1 MPSLFHK
8 SKNNERAIKRKYIL
22 TLAPIFL
29 SAVLISSVV
38 TSVATNFIAKA
49 ANFSIKTGYYVGTGS
64 PQTIS
69 GIGFSPDLIIIVPDT
84 GAQGVYKTSSMP
96 ANYTSYFSA
105 TTPDTST
112 AITFNSDGFLLSN
125 SAIVNTN
132 NTRYTYT
139 AFDGSDCTSTGTFC
153 VGSYSGNGSSSR
165 AISTGFQ
172 PAMVMV
178 TRNNNLAA
186 SFKTKDMPSNN
197 GQYFTTTAQ
206 ATTLF
211 PSSLSS
217 SGFTVGSTNN
227 ANGGTY
233 YYAAFKEIN
242 GMMRTGTYTGNG
254 SARSITGF
262 GAGSTPSLVL
272 VKNSNGTTANRDP
285 LINQTHYYG
294 DFSASI
300 SSTINGITGGI
311 TTLSDNGFQVGT
323 IARVNSTGSIIYWVA
338 WGGEQA
344 SPSGAGAFKMA
355 TGTYSGNGSSGRQ
368 ITGVGFEPNLVILK
382 RDNNAQLAIFKTSLM
397 NSTSASSYAFAANT
411 SYTDAITAL
420 TSDGF
425 TLGTNAVANASG
437 GEYHWQAFGDAYN
450 PNANT
455 GSTDFIIGAYTG
467 NGIDSR
473 QISAPLSLDLI
484 SVQSSGSATSYW
496 RTSSNVGDETNNFSA
511 TATATNL
518 LQNISNDSFEVG
530 TAGGVNTLNTLYYW
544 FGFKNGANF
553 KVGSYTGNGGV
564 QKNYSPGFQPDLAW
578 IKAAT
583 SQAGALRPSTLEGSS
598 VQLFPATVNATN
610 AFNKFVVNGFWLN
623 SNAALTNAN
632 GVKYYYATWR
642 KPTVGLLGVSIVN
655 SNDDDVSTPTVE
667 MNPIPASFACATA
680 TGSLGDSNQLIR
692 VTNSTANPNWSLSI
706 APTGG
711 ANSLWASSSSKY
723 YDFNDSNGTP
733 IGCSDGID
741 TDSYAGRLSINPSTA
756 TATPIAGCSVAG
768 GSFGTN
774 ASFSESINSITL
786 VSTNNAETNCYWDLA
801 NFGISQTIPAGTGI
815 DNYSLSLTITVT
827 AN

>member
-1 MPSLFHK
+1 MPLLLPK
-8 SKNNERAIKRKYIL
+8 IQKNKHNLKRKFLITPIL
-22 TLAPIFL
+22 MAALVFANTVIG
-29 SAVLISSVV
+29 VSS
-38 TSVATNFIAKA
+38 NFIASA
-49 ANFSIKTGYYVGTGS
+49 ANFSMKTGYYMGTGS
-64 PQTIS
+64 TKTIS
-69 GIGFSPDLIIIVPDT
+69 GIGFKPDMIIITPDS
-84 GAQGVYKTSSMP
+84 GGEGVYKTSAMP
-96 ANYTSYFSA
+96 ANLTSYFSA
-105 TTPDTST
+105 TAPNAST
-112 AITFNSDGFLLSN
+112 VITLNNDGFSLSN
-125 SAIVNTN
+125 STLVNTSS
-132 NTRYTYT
+132 TRYTYT
-139 AFDGSDCTSTGTFC
+139 VFAGSDCTSSGTFC
-153 VGSYSGNGSSSR
+153 VGSYTGNGNTSR
-165 AISTGFQ
+165 LINTGFQ
-172 PAMVMV
+172 PTMSMVA
-178 TRNNNLAA
+178 RNNNTAA
-186 SFKTKDMPSNN
+186 SFKTKDMASNI
-197 GQYFTTTAQ
+197 GQYFTTTSQ
-206 ATTLF
+206 VTTLF
-211 PSSLSS
+211 PAALSS
-217 SGFTVGSTNN
+217 NGFTVGTINN
-227 ANGGTY
+227 NSSGTY
-233 YYAAFKEIN
+233 YYAAFKEVDGI
-242 GMMRTGTYTGNG
+242 MKTGTYTGNG
-254 SARSITGF
+254 SNSSITGF

-272 VKNSNGTTANRDP
+272 VKNSNSNTTASRNP
-285 LINQTHYYG
+285 IINQRHYYG
-294 DFSASI
+294 DFSSSI
-300 SSTINGITGGI
+300 SSTTASIAGAITS
-311 TTLSDNGFQVGT
+311 LVDNGFQVGT
-323 IARVNSTGSIIYWVA
+323 DARANQKGRIIYWAA
-338 WGGEQA
+338 WGGEA
-344 SPSGAGAFKMA
+344 EPPSGEGSFKMA
-355 TGTYSGNGSSGRQ
+355 TGVYTGNGTNNRQ
-368 ITGVGFEPNLVILK
+368 ITDVGFQPDVVLIK
-382 RDNNAQLAIFKTSLM
+382 RDNNAGLAIAKTSLM
-397 NSTSASSYAFAANT
+397 AANT
-411 SYTDAITAL
+411 SFSPAGTASYTDAITEL
-420 TSDGF
+420 TATGF
-425 TLGTNAVANASG
+425 SLGTNALANASG
-437 GEYHWQAFGDAYN
+437 GEYHWQAFGGAYSPDTN
-450 PNANT
+450 S
-455 GSTDFIIGAYTG
+455 GSEDFIIGAYTG

-473 QISAPLSLDLI
+473 QILSPLNLDLVTI
-484 SVQSSGSATSYW
+484 NSASTAGSW
-496 RTSSNVGDETNNFSA
+496 RTSANSGDQTNYF
-511 TATATNL
+511 TATAAAANL
-518 LQNISNDSFEVG
+518 IQGISSNNFEIG
-530 TAGGVNTLNTLYYW
+530 NAGGVNTLNTVYYW

-610 AFNKFVVNGFWLN
+610 SFDKFVVNGFWLN

-655 SNDDDVSTPTVE
+655 SNDDDISTPTVE

-733 IGCSDGID
+733 IGCSDGMD

>member
-1 MPSLFHK
+1 M
-8 SKNNERAIKRKYIL
+8 
-22 TLAPIFL
+22 
-29 SAVLISSVV
+29 
-38 TSVATNFIAKA
+38 
-49 ANFSIKTGYYVGTGS
+49 GTGS
-64 PQTIS
+64 TKTIS
-69 GIGFSPDLIIIVPDT
+69 GIGFKPDMIIITPDS
-84 GAQGVYKTSSMP
+84 GGEGVYKTSAMP
-96 ANYTSYFSA
+96 ANLTSYFSA
-105 TTPDTST
+105 TAPNAST
-112 AITFNSDGFLLSN
+112 VITLNNDGFSLSN
-125 SAIVNTN
+125 STLVNTSS
-132 NTRYTYT
+132 TRYTYT
-139 AFDGSDCTSTGTFC
+139 VFAGSDCTSSGTFC
-153 VGSYSGNGSSSR
+153 VGSYTGNGNTSR
-165 AISTGFQ
+165 LINTGFQ
-172 PAMVMV
+172 PTMSMVA
-178 TRNNNLAA
+178 RNNNTAA
-186 SFKTKDMPSNN
+186 SFKTKDMASNI
-197 GQYFTTTAQ
+197 GQYFTTTSQ
-206 ATTLF
+206 VTTLF
-211 PSSLSS
+211 PAALSS
-217 SGFTVGSTNN
+217 NGFTVGTINN
-227 ANGGTY
+227 NSSGTY
-233 YYAAFKEIN
+233 YYAAFKEVDGI
-242 GMMRTGTYTGNG
+242 MKTGTYTGNG
-254 SARSITGF
+254 SNSSITGF

-272 VKNSNGTTANRDP
+272 VKNSNSNTTASRNP
-285 LINQTHYYG
+285 IINQRHYYG
-294 DFSASI
+294 DFSSSI
-300 SSTINGITGGI
+300 SSTTASIAGAITS
-311 TTLSDNGFQVGT
+311 LVDNGFQVGT
-323 IARVNSTGSIIYWVA
+323 DARANQKGRIIYWAA
-338 WGGEQA
+338 WGGEA
-344 SPSGAGAFKMA
+344 EPPSGEGSFKMA
-355 TGTYSGNGSSGRQ
+355 TGVYTGNGTNNRQ
-368 ITGVGFEPNLVILK
+368 ITDVGFQPDVVLIK
-382 RDNNAQLAIFKTSLM
+382 RDNNAGLAIAKTSLM
-397 NSTSASSYAFAANT
+397 AANT
-411 SYTDAITAL
+411 SFSPAGTASYTDAITEL
-420 TSDGF
+420 TATGF
-425 TLGTNAVANASG
+425 SLGTNALANASG
-437 GEYHWQAFGDAYN
+437 GEYHWQAFGGAYSPDTN
-450 PNANT
+450 S
-455 GSTDFIIGAYTG
+455 GSEDFIIGAYTG

-473 QISAPLSLDLI
+473 QILSPLNLDLVTI
-484 SVQSSGSATSYW
+484 NSASTAGSW
-496 RTSSNVGDETNNFSA
+496 RTSANSGDQTNYF
-511 TATATNL
+511 TATAAAANL
-518 LQNISNDSFEVG
+518 IQGISSNNFEIG
-530 TAGGVNTLNTLYYW
+530 NAGGVNTLNTVYYW

-610 AFNKFVVNGFWLN
+610 SFDKFVVNGFWLN

-655 SNDDDVSTPTVE
+655 SNDDDISTPTVE

-733 IGCSDGID
+733 IGCSDGMD